1 MHILHNILFYCI
13 LFDPMHISI
22 LSFSLVICYSCFLH
36 LPPFPPTS
44 VFSFVLKRQISVIF
58 LSFPSSLHSP
68 LPNPPPS
75 IPPPSPPAHQSWNII
90 IHIRIHIHTH
100 TYACTHRII
109 HRIFGLWVALYIHI
123 YIFNL
128 VLAWNS
134 RSRRP

>member
-1 MHILHNILFYCI
+1 MHILHNILYYCS

-75 IPPPSPPAHQSWNII
+75 IPPISTSTSILKHYYTHS
-90 IHIRIHIHTH
+90 HTH

-123 YIFNL
+123 YIFNP

>member
-1 MHILHNILFYCI
+1 MHILHNILYYCS

-75 IPPPSPPAHQSWNII
+75 IPPHLHQHINLETLLYTFAYTY
-90 IHIRIHIHTH
+90 IRIYMH
-100 TYACTHRII
+100 ARIE
-109 HRIFGLWVALYIHI
+109 LYIAYLGCELPSI
-123 YIFNL
+123 YIYIYL
-128 VLAWNS
+128 ILC
-134 RSRRP
+134 